1 MSKWKEL
8 ITLIKNI
15 LEADSVHDYR
25 IDLSFTKDYSLKE
38 RANVS
43 DLDIIGPKVSVFT
56 ILILFP
62 SFNFEKKKGGGGDR
76 KKSN

>member
-25 IDLSFTKDYSLKE
+25 IQNSYLTF
-38 RANVS
+38 
-43 DLDIIGPKVSVFT
+43 DII
-56 ILILFP
+56 
-62 SFNFEKKKGGGGDR
+62 
-76 KKSN
+76 